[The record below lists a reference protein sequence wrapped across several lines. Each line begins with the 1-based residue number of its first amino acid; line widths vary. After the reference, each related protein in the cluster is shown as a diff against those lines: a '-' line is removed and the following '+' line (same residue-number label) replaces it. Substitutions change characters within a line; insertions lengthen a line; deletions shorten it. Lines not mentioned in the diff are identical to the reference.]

1 MIIEKVVDRYMD
13 ENTYILGDEKTKKC
27 AVIDPG
33 GSIIDI
39 FNIVKKHELTVE
51 YIILTHG
58 HGDHIC
64 RVPEI
69 KEKTNAKIVAYKGE
83 EELLLDRN
91 KNLSGQLPGPLVE
104 FDSDLSVEEG
114 DIIELGSLKLKII
127 HTPGHTKGGM
137 CIKVGEHIFTGD
149 TLFAGSIGRTDF
161 YSGDYKQ
168 IMKSLR
174 KLAKYDDNAIIYPGH
189 GSTSTIGEEK
199 LMNFYMQQI

>member
-39 FNIVKKHELTVE
+39 FNIIKKHELTVE

>member
-1 MIIEKVVDRYMD
+1 MIIEKVVDRFMD

-39 FNIVKKHELTVE
+39 FNIIKQHGLTVE
-51 YIILTHG
+51 GVMRWYAKELG
-58 HGDHIC
+58 C

-69 KEKTNAKIVAYKGE
+69 KSKTNAKIVAHVNE
-83 EELLLDRN
+83 EEVLIDRN
-91 KNLSGQLPGPLVE
+91 KNLSAQLPGPLVE
-104 FDSDLSVEEG
+104 FDADEYVQEG
-114 DIIELGSLKLKII
+114 DVIELGILKLKVI

-161 YSGDYKQ
+161 YGGDYKQ
-168 IMKSLR
+168 MMKSLR
-174 KLAKYDDNAIIYPGH
+174 KLAKYDDNAVIYPGH
-189 GSTSTIGEEK
+189 GPTSTIGVEK
-199 LMNFYMQQI
+199 RMNPYMQQI

>member
-1 MIIEKVVDRYMD
+1 MIIERVVDRFMG
-13 ENTYILGDEKTKKC
+13 ENTYILGDENTKKC

-39 FNIVKKHELTVE
+39 FNVIKQHEFTVE

-69 KEKTNAKIVAYKGE
+69 KEKTNAKIVAHVKE
-83 EELLLDRN
+83 EEVLIDRV
-91 KNLSGQLPGPLVE
+91 KNLSAQLPGPLVE
-104 FDSDLSVEEG
+104 FDADIYVDEG
-114 DIIELGSLKLKII
+114 DIIELGGLKLKII

-137 CIKVGEHIFTGD
+137 SIKVGENIFTGD

-161 YSGDYKQ
+161 YGGDYKQ
-168 IMKSLR
+168 IMKSLK
-174 KLAKYDDNAIIYPGH
+174 KLAKYDDNAVIYPGH
-189 GSTSTIGEEK
+189 GPESTIGVEK
-199 LMNFYMQQI
+199 RVNPYMQQI

>member
-1 MIIEKVVDRYMD
+1 MIIEKVVDRFMD

-39 FNIVKKHELTVE
+39 FNIIKQHGLTVE

-69 KEKTNAKIVAYKGE
+69 KSKTNAKIVAHVNE
-83 EELLLDRN
+83 EEVLIDRN
-91 KNLSGQLPGPLVE
+91 KNLSAQLPGPLVE
-104 FDSDLSVEEG
+104 FDADEYVQEG
-114 DIIELGSLKLKII
+114 DVI

-161 YSGDYKQ
+161 YGGDYKQ
-168 IMKSLR
+168 MMKSLR
-174 KLAKYDDNAIIYPGH
+174 KLAKYDDNAVIYPGH
-189 GSTSTIGEEK
+189 GPTSTIGVEK
-199 LMNFYMQQI
+199 RMNPYMQQI